1 MNHKEKVPFFS
12 IVVPTY
18 NRATLI
24 PDTLRSLQQQPAEN
38 YEIIVVDDGSTDN
51 TAEVVEPLTKD
62 PKISYYRK
70 DNAERGA
77 ARNYGVTVAKGDYVN
92 FFDSDD
98 IALPNHIAEA
108 TRAVHLLQTPEVFH
122 LSYQWVDTE
131 GQIFAKCPLA
141 GQVNTQLFQQNV
153 LSCNG
158 VFLRKDVATKHKF
171 SEVRI
176 LSGSEDWE
184 LWMRLAANYPFHS
197 VPVITSSIIN
207 HEGRSMIVQNLDRV
221 IARIEALLAKVT
233 DPENIRLS
241 QIQIDKVKAESYSL
255 IALHAAATPGK
266 YSTAIKYL
274 NLSLQH
280 HHSILLQK
288 RFLAIIKHL
297 LTKHWL

>member
-1 MNHKEKVPFFS
+1 MNHKVPFFS

-24 PDTLRSLQQQPAEN
+24 PDTLRSLQQQSADN

-51 TAEVVEPLTKD
+51 TAEVVEPFTKD
-62 PKISYYRK
+62 SRITYHQK

-77 ARNYGVTVAKGDYVN
+77 ARNYGVTVAKGDYIN

-98 IALPNHIAEA
+98 LALPNHIAEA
-108 TRAVHLLQTPEVFH
+108 TRAVYTYQDPEVFH

-131 GQIFAKCPLA
+131 GQIFSKCPLA
-141 GQVNTQLFQQNV
+141 GQVNAKLFQQNV

-158 VFLRKDVATKHKF
+158 VFIRKDIAIKHKF

-207 HEGRSMIVQNLDRV
+207 HEGRSMVVQNLDRV
-221 IARIEALLAKVT
+221 IARIDALLAKVT

-241 QIQIDKVKAESYSL
+241 QTQIDKIKAESYSL
-255 IALHAAATPGK
+255 IALHAAATPGE

-274 NLSLQH
+274 RMSLKH

-288 RFLAIIKHL
+288 RFLAIVKHL
-297 LTKHWL
+297 LTKNLL